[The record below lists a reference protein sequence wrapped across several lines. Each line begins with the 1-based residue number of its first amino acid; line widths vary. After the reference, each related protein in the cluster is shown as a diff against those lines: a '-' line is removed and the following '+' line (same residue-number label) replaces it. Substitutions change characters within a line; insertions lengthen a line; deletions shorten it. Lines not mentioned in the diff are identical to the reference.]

1 MKKEVAFYKNT
12 WLKIFSVVL
21 AFAAW
26 LIVVEKIDKEAYD
39 TLKNIPINMQTVEES
54 IGTLGLNSI
63 TPDVETASV
72 NISGIMYAVGNM
84 KAEDIEIV
92 PDISKVTGAGVY
104 ELPLV
109 GKIKNDD
116 GQVQIQSISPSRIT
130 VKFDTLYTKTGSKG
144 ILATLSRR
152 KW

>member
-1 MKKEVAFYKNT
+1 M
-12 WLKIFSVVL
+12 
-21 AFAAW
+21 
-26 LIVVEKIDKEAYD
+26 VEKIDKEAYD

-130 VKFDTLYTKTGSKG
+130 VKFDTLYTKTLNITTNITGSKG

>member
-84 KAEDIEIV
+84 KAEYI
-92 PDISKVTGAGVY
+92 
-104 ELPLV
+104 
-109 GKIKNDD
+109 
-116 GQVQIQSISPSRIT
+116 
-130 VKFDTLYTKTGSKG
+130 
-144 ILATLSRR
+144 
-152 KW
+152 